1 MVNDDNK
8 VTFSYQ
14 FTFKDGTKKEF
25 YIELDGTHLNLIQG
39 EQDSYPEWTELNNHK
54 CPNCSLDDQE
64 CKYCPIAVNL
74 IHLIDSFK
82 NKVSYEEVD
91 VTVEDRSREYKAHIP
106 LQRGLSSLIGIYMVT
121 CGCPIMEKLKPMV
134 RYHLPFAYKDETMYR
149 VLSMYLLAQYFLYK
163 QNRSPDWD
171 LKELP
176 GIYKDIR
183 TLNSAFCDRLR
194 SSKIDDASINAVI
207 ILDVFADE
215 VDFLVEEDA
224 MDKIENL
231 FRAYLK

>member
-14 FTFKDGTKKEF
+14 FTFKDGEKKEF
-25 YIELDGTHLNLIQG
+25 YIELDDMHLNLIQE
-39 EQDSYPEWTELNNHK
+39 EQGSYPEWTELNNHK
-54 CPNCSLDDQE
+54 CPNCSLDYQE

-74 IHLIDSFK
+74 IYLIASFK
-82 NKVSYEEVD
+82 NKASYEEVD
-91 VTVEDRSREYKAHIP
+91 VIVKDRSREYRAHIP

-121 CGCPIMEKLKPMV
+121 GGCPIMEKLKPMV
-134 RYHLPFAYKDETMYR
+134 RYHLPFAYKDETIYR

-163 QNRSPDWD
+163 KDRSPDWG
-171 LKELP
+171 LKELS

-183 TLNSAFCDRLR
+183 TLNRAMCDRLR
-194 SSKIDDASINAVI
+194 SSNIDDASINAVI

-215 VDFLVEEDA
+215 VDFSVEEDA
-224 MDKIENL
+224 MGKIENL
-231 FRAYLK
+231 FSAYLK